1 MSKKKVKI
9 NLGDKGGKIEKE
21 LDTSLSL
28 IEIRKEILDIV
39 TFPFVFAD
47 EDEKEIPKE
56 EEPKRILKDILDGK
70 NLYLK
75 KEKINRKMLGYKA
88 EKKNGLDI
96 YVYPDI
102 YLTNEGKNCSS
113 NIMVIGETGVGKSS
127 WIHSFINFMQG
138 IQIEENN
145 RYYLFD
151 EKKLQQQYE
160 QKHGKKPD
168 GCSVTDTP
176 AIYNIEP
183 SIVFNNPIRLID
195 TAGFGDT
202 RGPQY
207 DEKITQDIQTLFES
221 SEIENLNAI
230 CLIFKASE
238 TRAHDRAKAVLN
250 KLFSLFGKD
259 IKNNII
265 IIFTFVDDF
274 NQIPALKT
282 LKDKSSPF
290 EQILGD
296 IDKLPHFGFNNL
308 AYFTNDR
315 ESFNK
320 AYDNNTK
327 NFAKLLKYIFN
338 LKRISLESTKEVI
351 RSRMHIKN
359 NISNLCDQLNDI
371 MLEINSASNNQLG
384 LLKLQN
390 EYEQNLESN
399 IPSIPYTVEVP
410 YTEIVD
416 TEEKCDSGWYVL
428 YCNYHNKVCHK
439 KCKGPK
445 EGWHSSEYGCNIITT
460 IGHKCSD
467 CGCLDE
473 KHKFKDSY
481 IIKKEVKKTRPVV
494 KYKDDPNA
502 ILNEE
507 EKKRKREELSELI
520 EQKNKEISEKNI
532 QIHNSLRRGVDC
544 LFQLALKNNVLN
556 QLALKRDSKK
566 YGFTKEI
573 LKENMN
579 KGNKNEIYEIFND
592 TLDNIEQLCQNEELK
607 EKTVKTLQE
616 KLKQSNK

>member
-1 MSKKKVKI
+1 MSKKKIKI
-9 NLGDKGGKIEKE
+9 NLGDKGKIEKE

-28 IEIRKEILDIV
+28 VEVRKELLDIV
-39 TFPFVFAD
+39 SFPFVFGD
-47 EDEKEIPKE
+47 EDEKEIAKE
-56 EEPKRILKDILDGK
+56 DEQNRKLEDILDGK
-70 NLYLK
+70 NLYLI

-88 EKKNGLDI
+88 ETKNGLDI
-96 YVYPDI
+96 YVYPEI
-102 YLTNEGKNCSS
+102 KLSNEAKDCSS
-113 NIMVIGETGVGKSS
+113 NIMVIGETGVGKST
-127 WIHSFINFMQG
+127 WIHCFINFMQG

-151 EKKLQQQYE
+151 EKKLQEQYE
-160 QKHGKKPD
+160 QKYGKKPD

-183 SIVFNNPIRLID
+183 SILFNNPIRLID

-207 DEKITQDIQTLFES
+207 DEKITKDIQELFES

-274 NQIPALKT
+274 NQIKALKT

-290 EQILGD
+290 EKILGD

-308 AYFTNDR
+308 AYFTSDK

-320 AYDNNTK
+320 AYENNTK
-327 NFAKLLKYIFN
+327 NFAQLLKYIFS
-338 LKRISLESTKEVI
+338 LKRISLESTREVI
-351 RSRMHIKN
+351 NSRMHIKN
-359 NISNLCDQLNDI
+359 NISNLCGQLNDI
-371 MLEINSASNNQLG
+371 MLEINSATFNQMK
-384 LLKLQN
+384 LLKLQS
-390 EYEQNLESN
+390 EYEKNAESK
-399 IPSIPYTVEVP
+399 IPLIPYTVNES

-416 TEEKCDSGWYVL
+416 TEEKCESGWYVL
-428 YCNYHNKVCHK
+428 YCNEHNKVCHK
-439 KCKGPK
+439 KCKGSK
-445 EGWHSSEYGCNIITT
+445 EGWHSSEYGCNVISTF
-460 IGHKCSD
+460 GHECTD

-473 KHKFKDSY
+473 KHRFKDSY
-481 IIKKEVKKTRPVV
+481 IIKKEVEKTRSVV
-494 KYKDDPNA
+494 KHKQDPNA
-502 ILNEE
+502 IQSEE
-507 EKKRKREELSELI
+507 EKKKNREELNKLI
-520 EQKNKEISEKNI
+520 EQKNREISEKNV
-532 QIHNSLRRGVDC
+532 QIHNSLRRGIDC

-556 QLALKRDSKK
+556 ELALKRDDKK

-579 KGNKNEIYEIFND
+579 KAKAKSEIFEIFNE
-592 TLDNIEQLCQNEELK
+592 TLDNIEQLCQSEQLK
-607 EKTVKTLQE
+607 EKTVQTLQE
-616 KLKQSNK
+616 KLKQSN